1 MANVTTTGL
10 AAVKM
15 GDIAVDGGMGTTL
28 AVIGY
33 TNKGSVQ
40 LNTEDPQLTE
50 FYAEEVDDPIYISK
64 KKGKTT
70 FTFQLGFPDF
80 DQMVA
85 VLGGTKT
92 GSGNTQKWTAPST
105 YPTIEKSWKVVPT
118 NGLVL
123 NIPRGS
129 IQAKL
134 TGGYMSTDNLK
145 IDVVITV
152 LTPTKANE
160 PPYFTS
166 LLAGEA

>member
-15 GDIAVDGGMGTTL
+15 GDIAGDGGMGTTL

-40 LNTEDPQLTE
+40 LNTEDPTSTE
-50 FYAEEVDDPIYISK
+50 FYAEEVDDPIYVSK

-85 VLGGTKT
+85 VLGGTKSGT
-92 GSGNTQKWTAPST
+92 GNAQIWSAPST
-105 YPTIEKSWKVVPT
+105 VQTIEKSFKIVPT
-118 NGLVL
+118 SGYVL
-123 NIPRGS
+123 NIVRGT
-129 IQAKL
+129 IAAKF

-145 IDVVITV
+145 IDVVVTV
-152 LTPTKANE
+152 LTPTKANTAS
-160 PPYFTS
+160 YSTS

>member
-10 AAVKM
+10 AAIEM
-15 GDIAVDGGMGTTL
+15 GAIASDGGMGATL

-40 LNTEDPQLTE
+40 LNTEDGELTE
-50 FYAEEVDDPIYISK
+50 FYAEEVDDPIYVEE

-70 FTFQLGFPDF
+70 VSFQLGFPDF

-85 VLGGTKT
+85 VLGGEKSGT
-92 GSGNTQKWTAPST
+92 GDAMIWKAPVNH
-105 YPTIEKSWKVVPT
+105 PKIEKSWKIVPKT
-118 NGLVL
+118 GYVL
-123 NIPRGS
+123 NIPRGKIS
-129 IQAKL
+129 AKF
-134 TGGYMSTDNLK
+134 TGGYISTDNLK

-160 PPYFTS
+160 PPYFKS
-166 LLAGEA
+166 LLAAE